1 MVQSPTADSTPGV
14 DVRVAPQQ
22 QNLRIKRS
30 KATLPPNSLP
40 IDMTATPPEA
50 TSPTE
55 ESLESLRH
63 AQQLAW
69 LASGANIEVGD
80 SRALPWTVDALAQT
94 RGDEAH
100 VVQRLESGLTAVV
113 FQLRSAGQDWTL
125 KRARPQALVRNL
137 DGQTSFLNEVQR
149 RADLRALKQ
158 QPGGQARWAG
168 IVDTAY
174 ASFQDGLILSPWI
187 AGQSV
192 RHWDERQLQQLL
204 DTACA
209 LWTEGFFEW
218 DLCAGNILDDG
229 QQVYLFDFGYMY
241 RFDPRCQFS
250 SAGNGRNEP
259 LFHPAER
266 FETRNY
272 CATLLQLEYSEGIDA
287 ALKAFRTEKAIAI
300 EAYRRMRH
308 SIAARGAQ
316 AHVLAWLDGWVQRW
330 SEALKGDLQTLYQQE
345 NWRSHVLD
353 LDDDLRGQ
361 TCTPM
366 TIKRADWLLWSLQEH
381 FKDLKRSGAFFW
393 GDIGKSQSQLIAQY
407 TAHKH
412 QAQHYQIPSPKRWG

>member
-1 MVQSPTADSTPGV
+1 MVHGDLTTERST
-14 DVRVAPQQ
+14 
-22 QNLRIKRS
+22 N
-30 KATLPPNSLP
+30 T
-40 IDMTATPPEA
+40 MTATPL
-50 TSPTE
+50 PTANIPE
-55 ESLESLRH
+55 ESLEVLRH

-69 LASGANIEVGD
+69 VASGANIEVGHPHT
-80 SRALPWTVDALAQT
+80 LPWSVEMLTHT

-100 VVQRLESGLTAVV
+100 VVQRLDSGLTAVV
-113 FQLRSAGQDWTL
+113 FQLRGAAQDWTL
-125 KRARPQALVRNL
+125 KRARPQALVRNV

-149 RADLRALKQ
+149 RADLQALKQ
-158 QPGGQARWAG
+158 QPGGEARWSA

-174 ASFQDGLILSPWI
+174 ASFHDGVILSPWI
-187 AGQSV
+187 EGQHV

-209 LWTEGFFEW
+209 LWTEGLFEW

-229 QQVYLFDFGYMY
+229 QQIRLFDFGYMY

-259 LFHPAER
+259 LFHPVER
-266 FETRNY
+266 FETRNF
-272 CATLLQLEYSEGIDA
+272 CAYLLQLEHSQGIGV
-287 ALKAFRTEKAIAI
+287 ALDAFRKEKVIAV

-308 SIAARGAQ
+308 DIAAQGAQ
-316 AHVLAWLDGWVQRW
+316 AHILAWLDGMVLRW
-330 SEALKGDLQTLYQQE
+330 SQALQGDLQTLYLQD

-366 TIKRADWLLWSLQEH
+366 TLKRADWLLGSLQAH
-381 FKDLKRSGAFFW
+381 FEELTQADAFFR
-393 GDIGKSQSQLIAQY
+393 GDRGKSRNQLIAHY
-407 TAHKH
+407 TACKN
-412 QAQHYQIPSPKRWG
+412 QAQNYQIPQVSQCPQSPTIT